1 MFDKPTPP
9 IATYKTGSNR
19 TGLGKARA
27 FADGI
32 VRGTLTPSPRACP
45 FCKTEFAAGQLGR
58 DENEFMDHVHSCQGL
73 SASEIN

>member
-9 IATYKTGSNR
+9 IATFKTGSSR

-32 VRGTLTPSPRACP
+32 VRGTLAPSSRACP
-45 FCKTEFAAGQLGR
+45 FCKADFGPLGS
-58 DENEFMDHVHSCQGL
+58 DESEFMDHVNNCQGL
-73 SASEIN
+73 SASETS